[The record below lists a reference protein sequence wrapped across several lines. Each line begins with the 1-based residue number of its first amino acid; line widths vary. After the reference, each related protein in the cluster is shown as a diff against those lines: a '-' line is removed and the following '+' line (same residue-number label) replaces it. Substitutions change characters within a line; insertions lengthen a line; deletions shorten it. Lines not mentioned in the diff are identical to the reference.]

1 MIFVTDLGNPEGP
14 VLLTDGSWVLVQ
26 MRPDRG
32 CVTHISADGQERR
45 TIAKTGRPNGLAIDR
60 EGVLWV
66 AESRNPPS
74 LLRLTMDGEAEVV
87 MTGCDSEP
95 FLFPNDLCFGPDGA
109 LYMTDSGVLQT
120 EWAKRR
126 ADPKADLEDAQ
137 PDGRLYRI
145 DLKSKAITKLDSGLL
160 FANGIAFGPDNNLY
174 VNATLSGMVYRYQWR
189 DGEVIGGREEFG
201 DVRDPAGPPV
211 YKGPDGMAFGAD
223 GKLYVAVVGQG
234 DITVLGLDG
243 AVVDRIPTEGKS
255 PTNVAF
261 GPPGEKK
268 IYVTEQGIGQMEVFQ
283 VDTDGL
289 PLYS

>member
-1 MIFVTDLGNPEGP
+1 M
-14 VLLTDGSWVLVQ
+14 
-26 MRPDRG
+26 
-32 CVTHISADGQERR
+32 
-45 TIAKTGRPNGLAIDR
+45 
-60 EGVLWV
+60 
-66 AESRNPPS
+66 
-74 LLRLTMDGEAEVV
+74 
-87 MTGCDSEP
+87 
-95 FLFPNDLCFGPDGA
+95 
-109 LYMTDSGVLQT
+109 